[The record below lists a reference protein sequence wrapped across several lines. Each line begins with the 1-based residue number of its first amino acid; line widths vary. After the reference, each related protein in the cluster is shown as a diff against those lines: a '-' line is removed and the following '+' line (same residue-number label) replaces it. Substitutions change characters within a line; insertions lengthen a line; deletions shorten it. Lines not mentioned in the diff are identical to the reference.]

1 MHRGGGPHASAGL
14 TAGEEN
20 AKRSAVLRKGDG
32 GPRFLQKIKEISP
45 QDGSEVCKKNK
56 IFQKIRIFIWL
67 VTGKNVYLGH
77 YNLA

>member
-1 MHRGGGPHASAGL
+1 MLRLALPPGRKMPKGPPFSEQE
-14 TAGEEN
+14 TADL
-20 AKRSAVLRKGDG
+20 V
-32 GPRFLQKIKEISP
+32 FLQKIKEISP